1 MQMPTDDPIHG
12 HQEGRFYHGYYDCYC
27 YLPLYIFC
35 GEFLLCARLRRADI
49 DASAGTV
56 NELKRIVA
64 QIRQKWPKVRIVLRG
79 DSGFCR
85 EEILSWCESNG
96 VDYVI
101 GLAKNDVLL
110 REIEKELEKAHKK
123 FEKTGEAVRF
133 FKDFQYSTKE
143 SWSRK
148 RRVIGKAEYLPK
160 GSNPRFVV
168 TSFPTR
174 QMGAQYIYER
184 TYCARGD
191 MENRI
196 KEQQLGLFADR
207 TSTATMHANQL
218 RLYFSS
224 VAYLLMQALRRSGLK
239 DTELA
244 DAQCETIR
252 LKLLK
257 IGAQIQVSVRR
268 IWFRMAEGYA
278 YADVFAKIYR
288 NLQSIPLRY

>member
-1 MQMPTDDPIHG
+1 
-12 HQEGRFYHGYYDCYC
+12 
-27 YLPLYIFC
+27 
-35 GEFLLCARLRRADI
+35 
-49 DASAGTV
+49 V
-56 NELKRIVA
+56 KRIVS
-64 QIRQKWPKVRIVLRG
+64 QIRQKWPKVKILLRG

-85 EEILSWCESNG
+85 EEILAWCEAND

-101 GLAKNDVLL
+101 GLAKNAVLI
-110 REIEKELEKAHKK
+110 REIDKELEKAKKK
-123 FEKTGEAVRF
+123 FQKTGKAARY
-133 FKDFQYSTKE
+133 FKHFQYSTKD

-148 RRVIGKAEYLPK
+148 RRVIAKAEHLAK

-168 TSFPTR
+168 TSLPSR
-174 QMGAQYIYER
+174 EMGARYIYER

-224 VAYLLMQALRRSGLK
+224 VAYMLMQTMRRIGLK
-239 DTELA
+239 DTSLA
-244 DAQCETIR
+244 NAQCSTIR

-257 IGAQIQVSVRR
+257 IGAQVQVTVRR
-268 IWFRMAEGYA
+268 VWFRMASGCP
-278 YADVFAKIYR
+278 YADVFAQAYTNIR
-288 NLQSIPLRY
+288 NLPLLRC